1 MVVGWKGVWVANDR
15 SDLNNAALVSFLLLL
30 SLQHTYTHFPI
41 FYHVSS
47 VIVLVWVLFVCSWV
61 VPFSSLSL
69 FVTTVCNLPSP
80 HPTAHTPALATA
92 PPPLP
97 TNSTNT
103 NNAITTTIIKW
114 YAKTTTNAWWMMVL
128 VWKLC
133 WLFGWSRMMI
143 CTRAICH
150 SIPVITLYLLTSH
163 LPYPSFICVH
173 KQ

>member
-1 MVVGWKGVWVANDR
+1 MIGLIWIMLHWYR
-15 SDLNNAALVSFLLLL
+15 SCCYSHSNTPTLTFLSSIMFLVLLCLCECC
-30 SLQHTYTHFPI
+30 
-41 FYHVSS
+41 
-47 VIVLVWVLFVCSWV
+47 LFVVESF
-61 VPFSSLSL
+61 PSHLSL
-69 FVTTVCNLPSP
+69 FVTTLCNLPSP

-103 NNAITTTIIKW
+103 SDVITTTIIKW
-114 YAKTTTNAWWMMVL
+114 YAKTTTNEWWMMVL